1 MRGVLWDDRAVEGW
15 LERLYRRVG
24 RRYLWLWRIGVGAGA
39 LLSVPLAV
47 ATFGQYE
54 DTTRGEF
61 WQLTGLC
68 AVFLLAGYVWLDR
81 HVQAS
86 GMRELQ
92 AWLDAGRPAEGAH
105 RARKLASTVGL
116 RALPGSYLR
125 MSLATAVPAATIA
138 QLYFDLGFW
147 TCVILYVAV
156 LAGALL
162 PSALFT
168 LLWDL
173 YIRPVVRDAA
183 QRSPEP
189 VEIDRPSPGLRLR
202 LLVALP
208 IINGGTGVLVAISA
222 GWGEQSFAE
231 LGRSVL
237 AAVTIGG
244 SVSLLLVVLVIET
257 FMGPLRDLVDAT
269 RRVGEGDLAIRVP
282 PTSEDELG
290 MLMTSFNGMTEDLQR
305 ARERLV
311 TAREEE
317 RRRLRRDL
325 HDGLGPTLVALALQA
340 DLAERLTGTDEAAAR
355 EVLADLARR
364 ARDAAGEA
372 RRIAHGLRPPVLA
385 ELGLVEALR
394 DCAEGIAPVMGSG
407 LQVDLEAPEHLPAL
421 PAAVEVAAYRIA
433 QEALANVVRH
443 AGARRCRVRL
453 EVDGHLELEV
463 ADDGRGLRRH
473 GAALAD
479 HDGVGLASM
488 RERAAELGGICA
500 VESTSRGTIVR
511 ARLPVVEP
519 AAA

>member
-1 MRGVLWDDRAVEGW
+1 MEGW
-15 LERLYRRVG
+15 LESLYARAG
-24 RRYLWLWRIGVGAGA
+24 RRYVLLWRVGVGVGAV
-39 LLSVPLAV
+39 LSVPLAV

-54 DTTRGEF
+54 HISRTEF
-61 WQLTGLC
+61 LELCGLC
-68 AVFLLAGYVWLDR
+68 FLFVVGGYLWLDH

-92 AWLDAGRPAEGAH
+92 AWLDAGRPASGAH
-105 RARKLASTVGL
+105 RARELASTVGPRSL
-116 RALPGSYLR
+116 VGSYVR
-125 MSLATAVPAATIA
+125 MAVATAVPATVLA
-138 QLYFDLGFW
+138 QVYYGLGLW
-147 TCVILYVAV
+147 TCVILYAAV

-183 QRSPEP
+183 QRADEP
-189 VEIDRPSPGLRLR
+189 VEVERPSLGLRRR
-202 LLVALP
+202 LLIALP
-208 IINGGTGVLVAISA
+208 IINGGTGVLVAIVA
-222 GWGEQSFAE
+222 TWGDQSFGD
-231 LGRSVL
+231 LGRIVL

-244 SVSLLLVVLVIET
+244 SVSLLLVVLVVET
-257 FMGPLRDLVDAT
+257 FMGPMRDLVDAT
-269 RRVGEGDLAIRVP
+269 RRVGEGDLSARVA

-290 MLMTSFNGMTEDLQR
+290 MLMTSFNRMTEDLQR
-305 ARERLV
+305 GRERLI

-325 HDGLGPTLVALALQA
+325 HDGLGPTLATLALQA
-340 DLAERLTGTDEAAAR
+340 DLAERLTGTDDDAAR

-394 DCAEGIAPVMGSG
+394 DCADGIAPAHGSR
-407 LQVDLEAPEHLPAL
+407 LQVDLDAPAQLPAL

-453 EVDGHLELEV
+453 EVNGHLELEV
-463 ADDGRGLRRH
+463 ADDGHGL
-473 GAALAD
+473 AAVRSD
-479 HDGVGLASM
+479 GDGVGLASM

-519 AAA
+519 TVA